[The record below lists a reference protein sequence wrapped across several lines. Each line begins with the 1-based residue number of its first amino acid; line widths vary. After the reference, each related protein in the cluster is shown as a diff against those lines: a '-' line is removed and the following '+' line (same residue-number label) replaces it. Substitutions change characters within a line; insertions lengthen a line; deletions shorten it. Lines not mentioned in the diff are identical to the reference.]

1 MYLIRQARLEDAP
14 TLLKL
19 AKMVHF
25 INLPADADLI
35 NRKIMRSRESFAG
48 RANDVR
54 EREFLFVCE
63 DMSTGNVVGT
73 SSIVSANSWPGH
85 PHTFL
90 RVCKKELYSQDLN
103 TGQVHVTLQLDTDE
117 SGASE
122 IGGLIVSPAY
132 RRHPEKIGAM
142 MSMIRFHLV
151 GLHREWF
158 SNRMMAE
165 MMAPL
170 TPDSRNTLWEYLG
183 RRFINLS
190 YAEADL
196 FCQYSKEFIT
206 SLFPKDEIY
215 VSLLPAV
222 ARNLIGRV
230 GPETE
235 PAKAMLERLGFQ
247 YLGHVDPFDGG
258 PYLEADV
265 NEIPLVVNTKVTTLA
280 EPQDQ
285 LPNLGF
291 VSTQAS
297 TGFRALRTHYADV
310 DGKISIGAKEAEALG
325 VKPGDKVGYVSLG
338 GGTPGSAERTQF
350 EAGARMAINSRNHA
364 GDGNSAASRK
374 RQKENV

>member
-1 MYLIRQARLEDAP
+1 
-14 TLLKL
+14 
-19 AKMVHF
+19 
-25 INLPADADLI
+25 
-35 NRKIMRSRESFAG
+35 MRSRESFAG
-48 RANDVR
+48 RAKEAR

-63 DMSTGNVVGT
+63 DMCTGNVVGT
-73 SSIVSANSWPGH
+73 STIVSANSWPGH

-90 RVCKKELYSQDLN
+90 RVCKRELYSQDLN

-142 MSMIRFHLV
+142 LSMIRFHLV
-151 GLHREWF
+151 GLHRDWF
-158 SNRMMAE
+158 NNRMMAE

-247 YLGHVDPFDGG
+247 YRGHVDPFDGG
-258 PYLEADV
+258 PYLEASVDD
-265 NEIPLVVNTKVTTLA
+265 IPLVVNTKMSTLA
-280 EPQDQ
+280 EPQQ
-285 LPNLGF
+285 HLPTLGF
-291 VSTQAS
+291 VSTQTS
-297 TGFRALRTHYADV
+297 VGFRALRTHLAEV

-325 VKPGDKVGYVSLG
+325 AQPGDRVGYVSLAA
-338 GGTPGSAERTQF
+338 GTPGGAERTQF
-350 EAGARMAINSRNHA
+350 EVGARMAINSRNHA
-364 GDGNSAASRK
+364 GEGQGGRK
-374 RQKENV
+374 RRSDEATERRRETV

>member
-48 RANDVR
+48 RAVDVR

-63 DMSTGNVVGT
+63 DTCTGNVVGT
-73 SSIVSANSWPGH
+73 STIVSANSWPGH

-90 RVCKKELYSQDLN
+90 RVCKRELYSQDLN

-117 SGASE
+117 GGASE

-132 RRHPEKIGAM
+132 RRHPEKIGAIL
-142 MSMIRFHLV
+142 SMIRFHLI
-151 GLHREWF
+151 GLHRDWF
-158 SNRMMAE
+158 SDRILAE

-206 SLFPKDEIY
+206 ALFPKDEIY

-235 PAKAMLERLGFQ
+235 PAKAMLERLGFK

-258 PYLEADV
+258 PYLEAV
-265 NEIPLVVNTKVTTLA
+265 VAEIPLVANTKTATLA
-280 EPQDQ
+280 PPQER
-285 LPNLGF
+285 LPSLGF
-291 VSTQAS
+291 ISAQSSV
-297 TGFRALRTHYADV
+297 GFRALRTHYAEV
-310 DGKISIGAKEAEALG
+310 DGKISIDAKEAEALG
-325 VKPGDKVGYVSLG
+325 VKPGDRVGYVSLG
-338 GGTPGSAERTQF
+338 SGTPGSAERTQF
-350 EAGARMAINSRNHA
+350 EIGARMAINSRNHA
-364 GDGNSAASRK
+364 GDSAAVGSKKRRK
-374 RQKENV
+374 ESV